1 MGIFIRL
8 ISGFAIVSILLKIS
22 YEISYFSV
30 KINLKDLQFNTG
42 KSVSM
47 SSNQLTFILCSRQN
61 KWIYDLEIN
70 ATDLL

>member
-8 ISGFAIVSILLKIS
+8 ISGFANVSILLKIS

-47 SSNQLTFILCSRQN
+47 SSNQLTLILCSPQN

>member
-8 ISGFAIVSILLKIS
+8 ISGFANVSILLKI

-47 SSNQLTFILCSRQN
+47 SSNQLTFILCSPQN

>member
-8 ISGFAIVSILLKIS
+8 ISGFANVSILLKIS